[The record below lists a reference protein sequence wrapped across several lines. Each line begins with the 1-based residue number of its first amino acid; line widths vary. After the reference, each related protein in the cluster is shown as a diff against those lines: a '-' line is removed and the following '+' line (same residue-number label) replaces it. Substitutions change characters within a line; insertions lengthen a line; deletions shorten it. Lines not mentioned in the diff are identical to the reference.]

1 MGPAAEHG
9 SASTST
15 LSVGAVAG
23 IAVGCLL
30 AGLAVGLV
38 AACLLLKRRYKRPAV
53 AEGPVSHAEVKP
65 YEDSGAASDIQ
76 LGQFLLEAT
85 PDRDIAREIQSLG
98 ELIRQHVESNYHA
111 EPVAADKGGLERS
124 LARLGFS
131 DETETGPT
139 RQLLVALC
147 LDPKTRYAGL
157 QHVILRVI
165 FANIG
170 VDPLGG
176 HSLLPPPVAAFL
188 QAIPS
193 PEAHQANELPGEW
206 PLIPP
211 ESEEANR
218 GTTAV
223 LLAISKWRVL
233 SAFLLHPT
241 RSMRTALPI
250 ERRALLPQAHALAG
264 HLDVFLN
271 NFVATDSGA
280 WQAQVSH
287 LEAVIMECAGLG
299 YVLLS
304 HPTMPVANYVVAIMG
319 AIASLRGAVAQ
330 GNWTT
335 DEALRARVDGRLV
348 GNQCHPG
355 GTWSLGE
362 ALIPPCIAEQIVSR
376 TCEDLAHGD
385 FEVLRACLNSNG
397 SSYEQDVYGCLAC
410 KKIHHHHS
418 PREDAIWRAA
428 WDQGFEEYKAANPVT
443 KGVWDYVS
451 TKVDFSRYPTDPKG
465 IAEKPFFAT
474 EEYYRPSVK
483 QNVGNRFSYRRL
495 DRRDKEAYV
504 DGGLEV
510 HYFYKDGRLV
520 SISTTREGITA

>member
-1 MGPAAEHG
+1 MATPYNYTYTTNLTLNTTIPPATTPVRATVPYAIVTWITAPLSTTYPVSATAVISETNQANPAGAPITIPFTAIVTITAGYGSSTSTIATSSATAGPVTSASPSQGVNQSETQSQAAPSVGTGRSALPTTDASSPTDASTSSSTASLAAGPAAEHG

-193 PEAHQANELPGEW
+193 PEAHQANELP
-206 PLIPP
+206 
-211 ESEEANR
+211 
-218 GTTAV
+218 AV

-271 NFVATDSGA
+271 YFVATDSGA

-304 HPTMPVANYVVAIMG
+304 HPSNWRMVTEAQPAKPKRRGERVLVVQA
-319 AIASLRGAVAQ
+319 
-330 GNWTT
+330 
-335 DEALRARVDGRLV
+335 
-348 GNQCHPG
+348 
-355 GTWSLGE
+355 
-362 ALIPPCIAEQIVSR
+362 
-376 TCEDLAHGD
+376 
-385 FEVLRACLNSNG
+385 
-397 SSYEQDVYGCLAC
+397 
-410 KKIHHHHS
+410 
-418 PREDAIWRAA
+418 
-428 WDQGFEEYKAANPVT
+428 
-443 KGVWDYVS
+443 
-451 TKVDFSRYPTDPKG
+451 
-465 IAEKPFFAT
+465 
-474 EEYYRPSVK
+474 
-483 QNVGNRFSYRRL
+483 
-495 DRRDKEAYV
+495 
-504 DGGLEV
+504 GLE
-510 HYFYKDGRLV
+510 KLSD
-520 SISTTREGITA
+520 REGLHYSSPKRVVDPVVVSF